1 MSVSDLTERLRYVQM
16 SGSRHVA
23 LLDDVWSDWDNLD
36 RRWKAKF
43 EHLFET
49 YGDPTLRL
57 TQEQFNG
64 EGRHSSGGRSSKDVL
79 VCAFKAFQ
87 QRLYG
92 SIFDVDDIPTF
103 VCAAYDQKKRN
114 RADPKLLKAVAQKL
128 GPYI

>member
-1 MSVSDLTERLRYVQM
+1 MSVSALPKRLRYVQK

-23 LLDDVWSDWDNLD
+23 LLDDVSSDWDNLD
-36 RRWKAKF
+36 ARWKAKF
-43 EHLFET
+43 EHLFEV

-57 TQEQFNG
+57 TQEQFKS
-64 EGRHSSGGRSSKDVL
+64 EGRHSSGGGGSKDVL
-79 VCAFKAFQ
+79 VWVFKAFQ

-92 SIFDVDDIPTF
+92 SIFDVAGTPTF

-114 RADPKLLKAVAQKL
+114 RADPKLLKTVAQKL